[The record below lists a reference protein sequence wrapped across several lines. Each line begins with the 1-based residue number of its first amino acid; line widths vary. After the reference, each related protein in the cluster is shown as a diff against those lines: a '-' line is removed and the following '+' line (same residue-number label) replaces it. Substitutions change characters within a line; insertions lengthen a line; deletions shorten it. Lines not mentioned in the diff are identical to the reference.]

1 VCVSSHLF
9 GDQMKALYEAARSGD
24 VERAREIDAGLRD
37 GYETLFM
44 TVGATMTKASLNLLG
59 FEVGGLRLP
68 LVEASPQELSA
79 AREMLERHGLVASA
93 A

>member
-1 VCVSSHLF
+1 
-9 GDQMKALYEAARSGD
+9 MKEMYEAARSGD

-37 GYETLFM
+37 AYETLFM
-44 TVGATMTKASLNLLG
+44 TVGDHHDQGRLNLLG

-68 LVEASPQELSA
+68 LVEASPQERA
-79 AREMLERHGLVASA
+79 AVQEMLERHGLVASA